1 MKKLWKYIVGF
12 FTFIVG
18 ILVLSGKK
26 NKKVKELDKQIK
38 DVNKELKNKEKQSDA
53 LNKSLESKKEA
64 LEQIKSKK
72 YKKKDVGA
80 KEASDFLKDFSKG
93 DK

>member
-1 MKKLWKYIVGF
+1 MKSLWKYITGF
-12 FTFIVG
+12 FAFVIG

-38 DVNKELKNKEKQSDA
+38 DVNKSLKNKEKQSDS

-64 LEQIKSKK
+64 LEKIKKEQ
-72 YKKKDVGA
+72 YDKKDVGA
-80 KEASDFLKDFSKG
+80 KEASDFLKNFSKG
-93 DK
+93 KK